1 MRCPC
6 IRDLIDLKVLKIIRK
21 HAVVHTDQL
30 ALGFAITRA
39 TSSASAAA
47 PAAIAAVIAARQT
60 PVLRMEASKNLLLGC
75 AYERN

>member
-30 ALGFAITRA
+30 ALGFAITKA
-39 TSSASAAA
+39 T
-47 PAAIAAVIAARQT
+47 P
-60 PVLRMEASKNLLLGC
+60 
-75 AYERN
+75 